1 MCSCSYVS
9 SKRAGFAGSD
19 PLALNKQDMP
29 GRAGIN
35 TYLIV
40 LMLVCLIPIL
50 VISGYAAWR
59 TGEAYRD
66 TATARLAETALTIR
80 SAIEAELESRFTV
93 LSTFATLWT
102 PDDRSD
108 RLRLQASPYAGI
120 GLTGEVQIIEFEGRR
135 PMASASEQV
144 LAIARLSFDRQAPVV
159 SNLVLG
165 SRLSDH
171 RIHLAIPSAAES
183 DERERVF
190 VLSLSPS
197 QLIRTLQ
204 YGRERVSGILI
215 AVADGNGRIL
225 ARSRDAENAVGLK
238 APDWD
243 KLQAIS
249 GSSGSF
255 EAMTTEG
262 QSTVMVFQRIEMT
275 PGWTAV
281 VAEPLEVFNARWH
294 TPLVGLL
301 LGSVLAT
308 VLATVVAIHIGQMI
322 RRPVQALAARSLAI
336 ARSEGRGDTP
346 PEALPQSTIR
356 EFEVARVSFE
366 AAEAARRTL
375 ERRLRTA
382 ANAGALVFWR
392 WSKAGD
398 LLSLEGWE
406 TLTGRADSEALGTAW
421 IDQVHPD
428 DRDRVMTAIGQK
440 KEGRLDYF
448 DIEFRLRVANGRWLW
463 VRDRGGPVLDDA
475 GQVIE
480 WAGVLEDIDARK
492 QDEAKIA
499 HMATH
504 DALTG
509 LGNRV
514 LLHERLQLAAA
525 AAGRGV
531 TSALLA
537 LDLDLFK
544 QVNDTLGH
552 PAGDEVLRQVARR
565 LSGCVREVDLVARI
579 GGDEFA
585 ILQHGAAQP
594 AAARTLAERLIAAVC
609 APYDVH
615 GQSIVIGISVGVAL
629 ITSGTHGA
637 DDHMWRA
644 DKALYRAKALGR
656 GRIAVFGEDILGG
669 PQDG

>member
-1 MCSCSYVS
+1 VFSCSYVS
-9 SKRAGFAGSD
+9 SKRAGCAGFD
-19 PLALNKQDMP
+19 PLALHKQDTP
-29 GRAGIN
+29 GLAGIN

-40 LMLVCLIPIL
+40 LMMVCLIPIL

-59 TGEAYRD
+59 TGEAYKD

-102 PDDRSD
+102 PNGRDD
-108 RLRLQASPYAGI
+108 RLRLQAGPYAGI
-120 GLTGEVQIIEFEGRR
+120 GLTGEVQIIEFEGSR
-135 PMASASEQV
+135 PVASASEQA
-144 LAIARLSFDRQAPVV
+144 LATARLAFDRKAPVV

-165 SRLSDH
+165 AKLPDH
-171 RIHLAIPSAAES
+171 RIHLAMPAADS
-183 DERERVF
+183 DARVF

-197 QLIRTLQ
+197 QLIRSLQ

-243 KLQAIS
+243 KLQAIL

-281 VAEPLEVFNARWH
+281 VAEPLEVFNARWQ

-322 RRPVQALAARSLAI
+322 RRPVQAFAARSLAI
-336 ARSEGRGDTP
+336 ARSGGRDDAP
-346 PEALPQSTIR
+346 PEALPPSAIR
-356 EFEVARVSFE
+356 ELEAARVSFE
-366 AAEAARRTL
+366 AAEATRRAL

-392 WSKAGD
+392 WSKDGD

-406 TLTGRADSEALGTAW
+406 KLTGTAESEALGTAW
-421 IDQVHPD
+421 IDQIHPD
-428 DRDRVMTAIGQK
+428 DRDRVMVAIAQK
-440 KEGRLDYF
+440 KDGRLDYF

-480 WAGVLEDIDARK
+480 WAGVLEDIDERK
-492 QDEAKIA
+492 LDEAKIA

-514 LLHERLQLAAA
+514 LLQERLQLAAA

-552 PAGDEVLRQVARR
+552 LAGDEVLRQVAAR

-594 AAARTLAERLIAAVC
+594 AAARALAERLLAAVC
-609 APYDVH
+609 APYSVQ

-629 ITSGTHGA
+629 ITSGTLGA
-637 DDHMWRA
+637 DDHLLRA

-669 PQDG
+669 AQDG